1 MTLCK
6 NYNTLHFSI
15 LISNKTLQV
24 FVKKKK
30 EGPDDGAFKPK
41 LVARLDK

>member
-1 MTLCK
+1 MYN

-15 LISNKTLQV
+15 LIFNKTLQV
-24 FVKKKK
+24 FVKKKRH
-30 EGPDDGAFKPK
+30 EDGVFKPK